1 LGTRQTAIL
10 NVMEK
15 AKKGS
20 QRWRLLRE
28 IEPGQRFQTR
38 YKNHPQLRE
47 RGEATR
53 YGRLLNVVD
62 GSALI
67 VAGLA
72 FLPLPVPATSLSL

>member
-1 LGTRQTAIL
+1 MRTRQAAIL

-20 QRWRLLRE
+20 RRWRLLRE

-47 RGEATR
+47 RGDATR

-72 FLPLPVPATSLSL
+72 FLPLPVPATSLSF